1 MSYPRPTGGRQ
12 RPAPSREDRRALA
25 RRRLQRRR
33 AIVTGL
39 FTLAALLASGF
50 LVFWTPGEERDGG
63 QGPTG
68 APSPTSAATATAEPT
83 PTEPPGPV
91 LSLPGDFPSSGPGT
105 FRFATTE
112 GPMLGE
118 TGNLRRFRLAIEDTV
133 EEDMA
138 EFAEFV
144 DATLGGEQ
152 GWTAGG
158 QTRFQRVPEGT
169 PFDLTIHL
177 ATGQTTGQMC
187 ATAGLDVLAP
197 SLPEGGVSCYFS
209 GRVVLNLNRWRLSVP
224 HYIDEEVPLEVYRQM
239 VLNHEVG
246 HALGLG
252 HEACPGP
259 GELAPVMQ
267 QQTIRLDGCQAY
279 AWPYVDGQ
287 RYTGPWAP

>member
-1 MSYPRPTGGRQ
+1 MSYPRPTGGRPD
-12 RPAPSREDRRALA
+12 RPVPMSREGRRDLA
-25 RRRLQRRR
+25 RRQLQRRR

-50 LVFWTPGEERDGG
+50 LVFGNHGEDVDPGAT
-63 QGPTG
+63 GPP
-68 APSPTSAATATAEPT
+68 APTAAASATAEPT

-91 LSLPGDFPSSGPGT
+91 LSLPGEFPAAGPGT

-112 GPMLGE
+112 GQVLGE
-118 TGNLRRFRLAIEDTV
+118 VGNLRRFRLAIEDTV
-133 EEDMA
+133 DEDMD
-138 EFAEFV
+138 EFAAFV

-152 GWTAGG
+152 GWTTGG
-158 QTRFQRVPEGT
+158 QHRFQRVPEWA

-187 ATAGLDVLAP
+187 AVGGLDVLAP
-197 SLPEGGVSCYFS
+197 ALPEGGVSCYVG

-224 HYIDEEVPLEVYRQM
+224 HYIEDEVPLEQYREM

-267 QQTIRLDGCQAY
+267 QQTIALNGCRAH